1 MGPVMQR
8 TPPILDSLIK
18 IQKKV
23 VRDVTFSSYTESSK
37 PLYQK
42 LEILNGKQLNN
53 QQTILFMV
61 DLFNNKL
68 PYYFRDIYILKSQL
82 HSYATR
88 RNNNIHKQFYRKNYG
103 YYSIQSVKRICGI
116 LYQKI

>member
-8 TPPILDSLIK
+8 MPLILDSLIK

-23 VRDVTFSSYTESSK
+23 VRVITFSLYTESSK

-61 DLFNNKL
+61 DLFNKL
-68 PYYFRDIYILKSQL
+68 RHNFTFFYILNSQL
-82 HSYATR
+82 HLYAIQQR
-88 RNNNIHKQFYRKNYG
+88 NNIHKQFYRTNYG
-103 YYSIQSVKRICGI
+103 RYSIQCKGTN
-116 LYQKI
+116 L